1 MTLQQQQSRH
11 KGKRLPMGGVGPQMR
26 SVAGLEPIPQR
37 ETPLAGRRAGDA
49 ISGGV
54 SRVHSITF
62 APHGKWLEVR
72 P

>member
-1 MTLQQQQSRH
+1 MIVQTRQE
-11 KGKRLPMGGVGPQMR
+11 KRLHMGGVGPQMR
-26 SVAGLEPIPQR
+26 SAVGLEPTPQR

-54 SRVHSITF
+54 SGVHSITF